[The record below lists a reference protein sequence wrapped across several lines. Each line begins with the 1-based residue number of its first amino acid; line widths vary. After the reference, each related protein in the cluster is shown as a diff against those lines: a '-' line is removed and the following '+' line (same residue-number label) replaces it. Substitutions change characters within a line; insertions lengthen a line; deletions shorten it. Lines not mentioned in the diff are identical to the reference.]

1 MINRL
6 FGIMLAKVVFGV
18 LGRGMKGVFEIDPD
32 MKVLVE
38 GLPEDY
44 IIKFAVEGTDANMVF
59 SKQLG
64 VLKVYKAKDSPDKAD
79 LTVMFK
85 NIATAVPVLVG
96 KKSTAMAY
104 AECDFILKGDIYYA
118 MNAVEMVNLT
128 EAYLLPSFIINK
140 MHDKPLKR
148 RRSKLRFFTY
158 FCMGV

>member
-6 FGIMLAKVVFGV
+6 FGIMLAKVVFGL

-44 IIKFAVEGTDANMVF
+44 IVKFAIEGTDVNMIF
-59 SKQLG
+59 SKRSG
-64 VLKVYKAKDSPDKAD
+64 VLKVYKAKDSPEKAD
-79 LTVMFK
+79 LTVLFK
-85 NIATAVPVLVG
+85 NIATAVPVLIG

-104 AECDFILKGDIYYA
+104 AECDFVVKGDIFFA

-128 EAYLLPSFIINK
+128 EAYLLPGFIVNK
-140 MHDKPLKR
+140 LHDKPLKR
-148 RRSKLRFFTY
+148 RRGKLRFFTY
-158 FCMGV
+158 FCTGV